1 MSLRVGVVMDP
12 IGQIKPIKDTTLAM
26 LLEARRRNW
35 EIRYM
40 ELPDLFLRDGQCL
53 ASHRALDVKD
63 SLTDW
68 FDLGDA
74 EVGPLGE
81 MDVVLMRKDP
91 PFNMDYIYA
100 TYLLERAEHGGA
112 LVVNQPAALRD
123 VSEKAYTAWFPQC
136 CPPTLVTG
144 NITRLRDF
152 LEEQSDIIVK
162 PLDGMGGTSVY
173 RIVRGD
179 VNTSVILESL
189 TLDGRRYVMA
199 QRYLPEIAEGDKR
212 ILLIDGEPFPYAL
225 ARLPAAGE
233 TRANLAAGGR
243 GEGRALTERDRWICS
258 EVGPVMKKKGL
269 IFVGLDV
276 IGNYLTEINVT
287 SPTCVRE
294 LDRAYDANISAI
306 LMDCIQAR
314 LAHRSP

>member
-12 IGQIKPIKDTTLAM
+12 ISQIKPVKDTTLAM
-26 LLEARRRNW
+26 LLEVRRRNW
-35 EIRYM
+35 ELRYM
-40 ELPDLFLRDGQCL
+40 ELPDLFLRDGRCL

-68 FDLGDA
+68 FTLGDA
-74 EVGPLGE
+74 EIGPLAE

-100 TYLLERAEHGGA
+100 TYLLERAEHAGA
-112 LVVNQPAALRD
+112 VVVNQPAGLRD

-144 NITRLRDF
+144 NIGRLRDF
-152 LEEQSDIIVK
+152 LDEQRDIIVK

-173 RIVRGD
+173 RIARGD
-179 VNTSVILESL
+179 VNTSVILESI
-189 TLDGRRYVMA
+189 TLGGQRYVMA
-199 QRYLPEIAEGDKR
+199 QRYLPEISNGDKR

-233 TRANLAAGGR
+233 TRANLAVGGR
-243 GEGRALTERDRWICS
+243 GEGRPLTERDRWICS
-258 EVGPVMKKKGL
+258 EVGPVMKEKGL
-269 IFVGLDV
+269 MFVGLDV
-276 IGNYLTEINVT
+276 IGDYLTEINVT

-294 LDRAYDANISAI
+294 LDREYDTRISAI
-306 LMDCIQAR
+306 LMDSIEAK
-314 LAHRSP
+314 LADRRR

>member
-12 IGQIKPIKDTTLAM
+12 ISRIKPVKDTTLAM

-68 FDLGDA
+68 FTLGAA
-74 EVGPLGE
+74 EIGLLGE

-100 TYLLERAEHGGA
+100 TYLLERAEHAGA
-112 LVVNQPAALRD
+112 VVVNQPASLRD

-144 NITRLRDF
+144 NLGRLRDF
-152 LEEQSDIIVK
+152 LNEQEDIIVK
-162 PLDGMGGTSVY
+162 PLDGMGGASVY
-173 RIVRGD
+173 RIASGD
-179 VNTSVILESL
+179 VNTSVILESI
-189 TLDGRRYVMA
+189 TLGGQRYVMA
-199 QRYLPEIAEGDKR
+199 QRYLPEISEGDKR

-233 TRANLAAGGR
+233 TRANLAVGGR
-243 GEGRALTERDRWICS
+243 GEGRPLTERDRWICS
-258 EVGPVMKKKGL
+258 EVGPVMKEKGL
-269 IFVGLDV
+269 MFVGLDV
-276 IGNYLTEINVT
+276 IGDYLTEINVT

-294 LDRAYDANISAI
+294 LDGEYDANISAI
-306 LMDCIQAR
+306 LMDCIEAK
-314 LAHRSP
+314 LSGRST